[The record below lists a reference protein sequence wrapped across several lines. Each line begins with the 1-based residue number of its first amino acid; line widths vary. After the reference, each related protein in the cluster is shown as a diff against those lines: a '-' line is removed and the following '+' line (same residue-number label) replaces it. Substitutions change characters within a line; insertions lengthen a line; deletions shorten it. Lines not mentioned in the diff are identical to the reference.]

1 MSLMVSCTPLW
12 IEELDVGML
21 KRVSMGLR
29 QLNED
34 DLALQLLEIRG
45 TSLMGEVAEMIS
57 QNGF

>member
-1 MSLMVSCTPLW
+1 
-12 IEELDVGML
+12 
-21 KRVSMGLR
+21 MGLR